1 MGDYLLQGCAD
12 TAKCVKLVWKYA
24 LSLQNCQEIVEL
36 RVKYRRIIAFS
47 WEISCFL
54 SEKTRHSHH
63 SC

>member
-36 RVKYRRIIAFS
+36 RVKYGRIIAFS
-47 WEISCFL
+47 WEYSRSL
-54 SEKTRHSHH
+54 SEKTRHSYH